1 MVCLDTIGS
10 RSVHIDLWQTIVSRR
25 SGRGKHSGEGLS
37 GETSEKIQIEKE
49 FGPLWSGVE
58 AVTVGDRIFTSV
70 ELKRALDL
78 HGADVV
84 GIDLHSL
91 PGDLFAY
98 RFYDGD
104 DRRIVVFVL
113 DPELNIVRELRA
125 HIAEWLE
132 DEYYKSGMEAFLADR
147 MVGMLRRKVQGEGK

>member
-1 MVCLDTIGS
+1 MA
-10 RSVHIDLWQTIVSRR
+10 
-25 SGRGKHSGEGLS
+25 GEAI
-37 GETSEKIQIEKE
+37 EKVMMEKE
-49 FGPLWSGVE
+49 FGPLWSGGDS
-58 AVTVGDRIFTSV
+58 VTVGDRIYTSL

-78 HGADVV
+78 YGADIV

-91 PGDLFAY
+91 PEGLFAF

-104 DRRIVVFVL
+104 DRCIVVFVL

-147 MVGMLRRKVQGEGK
+147 MVGMLRLKVKGKDG

>member
-1 MVCLDTIGS
+1 MA
-10 RSVHIDLWQTIVSRR
+10 
-25 SGRGKHSGEGLS
+25 GEAI
-37 GETSEKIQIEKE
+37 EKVLIEKE

-58 AVTVGDRIFTSV
+58 SVTVGDRIYTSL

-78 HGADVV
+78 YGADIV
-84 GIDLHSL
+84 GIDLHTL
-91 PGDLFAY
+91 PGGLFAY

-104 DRRIVVFVL
+104 DRRVVVFVL

-147 MVGMLRRKVQGEGK
+147 MVGKLHRKVKGEDR

>member
-1 MVCLDTIGS
+1 MVERT
-10 RSVHIDLWQTIVSRR
+10 
-25 SGRGKHSGEGLS
+25 
-37 GETSEKIQIEKE
+37 EKEQIEQE

-58 AVTVGDRIFTSV
+58 SVTVGDRIFTSI

-78 HGADVV
+78 WAADVV
-84 GIDLHSL
+84 GIDLHPLAGGS
-91 PGDLFAY
+91 FAF

-113 DPELNIVRELRA
+113 DAELNIVRELRA

-132 DEYYKSGMEAFLADR
+132 EEYYDTGIEAFLPDR
-147 MVGMLRRKVQGEGK
+147 MVGILRRKVQGTEPDPNE

>member
-1 MVCLDTIGS
+1 MP
-10 RSVHIDLWQTIVSRR
+10 
-25 SGRGKHSGEGLS
+25 GEKGMA
-37 GETSEKIQIEKE
+37 GEAIEKVLIEKE
-49 FGPLWSGVE
+49 FGPLWSGE
-58 AVTVGDRIFTSV
+58 ESVTVGDRIYTSL

-78 HGADVV
+78 YGADIV

-91 PGDLFAY
+91 PEGLFAF

-104 DRRIVVFVL
+104 DRCIVVFLL
-113 DPELNIVRELRA
+113 DPDLNIVRELRA

-147 MVGMLRRKVQGEGK
+147 MVGKLRKKVSGEGD

>member
-1 MVCLDTIGS
+1 MSTKD
-10 RSVHIDLWQTIVSRR
+10 
-25 SGRGKHSGEGLS
+25 K
-37 GETSEKIQIEKE
+37 IEKE

-58 AVTVGDRIFTSV
+58 SVTVGDRIFTSL

-78 HGADVV
+78 YGADIV

-91 PGDLFAY
+91 PEGLFAY

-104 DRRIVVFVL
+104 DRCIVVFVM
-113 DPELNIVRELRA
+113 DPELNIVREMRA

-132 DEYYKSGMEAFLADR
+132 EEYYKSGMEAFLADR
-147 MVGMLRRKVQGEGK
+147 MVGRLRRKVKGEDG